1 MPVNLQEVARALG
14 GRVRGDHV
22 EAPSPG
28 QKKRDRSL
36 SVWISGN
43 DLRVHGHRDDMKWQD
58 LKAYVLDRCGI
69 PKPQPKMKDKAPG
82 VVPFPVR
89 NMFLG
94 ETLKICRNRARIT
107 FEQFALLMNDLRL
120 TGKQANAMAYARE
133 FGFTAAD
140 VERCMRF
147 ELQGFTADQR
157 AEIFDLLYA
166 ERQALGLRRTGSVDV
181 DKAGRERARCARRN
195 RNRRI
200 KRALAKKK
208 IGTNRE
214 NDPQAP
220 LTSAVAPIG
229 RVHGPL
235 SITLDKTEVQSGS
248 VSEPPPQRAAIA
260 QTLKHLGRAK
270 RMDQ

>member
-1 MPVNLQEVARALG
+1 MPVKLEEVARALG

-22 EAPSPG
+22 EAPAPG
-28 QKKRDRSL
+28 RKRRDRSL
-36 SVWISGN
+36 SVWISG
-43 DLRVHGHRDDMKWQD
+43 DDIRVHGHRDDIDWRD
-58 LKAYVLDRCGI
+58 LKDYVRARCGI
-69 PKPQPKMKDKAPG
+69 AKWQPKTKDKAPG

-120 TGKQANAMAYARE
+120 TGKPANAMAYARE

-140 VERCMRF
+140 VERCMQF

-195 RNRRI
+195 RNRRL
-200 KRALAKKK
+200 KRALTKKK
-208 IGTNRE
+208 VGTNRA

-229 RVHGPL
+229 RVHGRL
-235 SITLDKTEVQSGS
+235 SITPHD
-248 VSEPPPQRAAIA
+248 SEPQRVSR
-260 QTLKHLGRAK
+260 LKK
-270 RMDQ
+270 IDP